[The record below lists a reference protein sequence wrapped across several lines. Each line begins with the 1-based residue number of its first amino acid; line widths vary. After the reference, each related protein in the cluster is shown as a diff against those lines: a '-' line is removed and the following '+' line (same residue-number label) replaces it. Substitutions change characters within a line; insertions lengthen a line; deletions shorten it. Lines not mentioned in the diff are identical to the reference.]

1 MKIDKSTINMLL
13 KMNDDR
19 LWSTLQFALSHSGND
34 IMKNI
39 KKPDDMSKIRSVLEG
54 LTDQDIARAI
64 ELLGKGGKK

>member
-1 MKIDKSTINMLL
+1 MLL

>member
-39 KKPDDMSKIRSVLEG
+39 KKPDDMSKLRSVLEG
-54 LTDQDIARAI
+54 LTDQDIARAV

>member
-39 KKPDDMSKIRSVLEG
+39 KKPDDMSKLRSVLEG